1 MLGKVRAPTLIV
13 WGKQDR
19 ITPVECARIFQ
30 QSIPGAALRTI
41 DDCGHFA
48 HLEKPEELAAIV
60 REFVSR

>member
-1 MLGKVRAPTLIV
+1 V